1 MNPITVSQLNDYLA
15 RIVSTDP
22 LLSRVTVKGEAS
34 GVKYHSSGHVYFSI
48 VDERSRLNCFLH
60 RDMAARLPFQLQDG
74 NALILTGGLSIYQK
88 GGSYSLYV
96 RSIETEGEGALAA
109 AAERLKQKLHQ
120 EGLFDPA
127 HKKPIPFFPRKIG
140 VITASTGAAVRD
152 ILKTVKLRNDV
163 VDVMIFPVP
172 VQGEGAGDEIA
183 DMIDLVNET
192 FNDID
197 VLIVGRGGGSA
208 EDLWAFNEE
217 AVARSIYRSRI
228 PVISGVGH
236 EIDHPI
242 SDLVA
247 DRYAATPTAAAQL
260 AVPDT
265 AELAS
270 ALEDYRRKLIQQ
282 LQNKVMYQSL
292 IAENMGTSLREA
304 LRQRVDASRRELEE
318 ARLILKG
325 NDPSAILE
333 SGYSIA
339 EREDGSVI
347 TDASSLSEQD
357 RIRIRFRKGAADAMI
372 LAVRREEER

>member
-15 RIVSTDP
+15 RIVGTDP
-22 LLSRVTVKGEAS
+22 LLSNVTVKGEAS

-48 VDERSRLNCFLH
+48 VDEKSRLNCFLH
-60 RDMAARLPFQLQDG
+60 ANMAARLPFQLQDG
-74 NALILTGGLSIYQK
+74 NALILSGGLSIYQK

-96 RSIETEGEGALAA
+96 RSIEMEGEGALAA
-109 AAERLKQKLHQ
+109 AAERMKKRLFQ

-127 HKKPIPFFPRKIG
+127 HKKPLPVFPRKVG
-140 VITASTGAAVRD
+140 VVTASTGAAVRD
-152 ILKTVKLRNDV
+152 ILKTIKLRNEV

-183 DMIDLVNET
+183 AMIDYINEH
-192 FNDID
+192 FDDID

-217 AVARSIYRSRI
+217 SLARSIYNSRI
-228 PVISGVGH
+228 PIISGVGH
-236 EIDHPI
+236 EIDNTI

-247 DRYAATPTAAAQL
+247 DVHAATPTAAAQI

-265 AELAS
+265 AELAA
-270 ALEDYRRKLIQQ
+270 ALDEYRKTMIQN

-292 IAENMGTSLREA
+292 IAENL
-304 LRQRVDASRRELEE
+304 ASTLKESVMRKIDNARHDLEE

-325 NDPSAILE
+325 NNPEEILKN
-333 SGYSIA
+333 GYSIT
-339 EREDGSVI
+339 EDMDGHVI
-347 TDASSLSEQD
+347 TDAAALKEKD
-357 RIRIRFRKGAADAMI
+357 RIRIRFRRGDADAQI
-372 LAVRREEER
+372 LTIRREP

>member
-15 RIVSTDP
+15 RIVGTDP
-22 LLSRVTVKGEAS
+22 LLSNVTVKGEAS

-48 VDERSRLNCFLH
+48 VDEKSRLNCFLH
-60 RDMAARLPFQLQDG
+60 ANMAARLSFQLQDG
-74 NALILTGGLSIYQK
+74 NALILSGGLSIYQK

-96 RSIETEGEGALAA
+96 RSIEMEGEGALAA
-109 AAERLKQKLHQ
+109 AAERMKKRLFQ

-127 HKKPIPFFPRKIG
+127 HKKPLPVFPRKVG
-140 VITASTGAAVRD
+140 VVTASTGAAVRD
-152 ILKTVKLRNDV
+152 ILKTIRLRNEV

-183 DMIDLVNET
+183 AMIDYINEH
-192 FNDID
+192 FDDID

-217 AVARSIYRSRI
+217 SLARSIYNSRI

-236 EIDHPI
+236 EIDNTI

-247 DRYAATPTAAAQL
+247 DVHAATPTAAAQI

-265 AELAS
+265 AELAA
-270 ALEDYRRKLIQQ
+270 ALDEYRKTMIQN

-292 IAENMGTSLREA
+292 IAENL
-304 LRQRVDASRRELEE
+304 ASTLKESVMRKIDNARHDLEE

-325 NDPSAILE
+325 NNPEEILKN
-333 SGYSIA
+333 GYSIT
-339 EREDGSVI
+339 EDMDGHVI
-347 TDASSLSEQD
+347 TDAAALKEQD
-357 RIRIRFRKGAADAMI
+357 RIRIRFRRGDADAQI
-372 LAVRREEER
+372 LTIRREP

>member
-15 RIVSTDP
+15 RIVGTDP
-22 LLSRVTVKGEAS
+22 LLSNVTVKGEAS

-48 VDERSRLNCFLH
+48 VDEKSRLNCFLH
-60 RDMAARLPFQLQDG
+60 ANMAARLSFQLQDG
-74 NALILTGGLSIYQK
+74 NALILSGGLSIYQK

-96 RSIETEGEGALAA
+96 RSIEMEGEGALAA
-109 AAERLKQKLHQ
+109 AAERMKKRLFQ

-127 HKKPIPFFPRKIG
+127 HKKPLPVFPRKVG
-140 VITASTGAAVRD
+140 VVTASTGAAVRD
-152 ILKTVKLRNDV
+152 ILKTIKLRNEV

-183 DMIDLVNET
+183 AMIDYINEH
-192 FNDID
+192 FDDID

-217 AVARSIYRSRI
+217 SLARSIYNSRI

-236 EIDHPI
+236 EIDNTI

-247 DRYAATPTAAAQL
+247 DVHAATPTAAAQI

-265 AELAS
+265 AELAA
-270 ALEDYRRKLIQQ
+270 ALDEYRKTMIQN

-292 IAENMGTSLREA
+292 IAENL
-304 LRQRVDASRRELEE
+304 ASTLKESVMRKIDNARHDLEE

-325 NDPSAILE
+325 NNPEEILKN
-333 SGYSIA
+333 GYSIT
-339 EREDGSVI
+339 EDMDGHVI
-347 TDASSLSEQD
+347 TDAAALKEQD
-357 RIRIRFRKGAADAMI
+357 RIRIRFRRGDADAQI
-372 LAVRREEER
+372 LTIRREP

>member
-15 RIVSTDP
+15 RIVGTDP
-22 LLSRVTVKGEAS
+22 LLSNVTVKGEAS

-48 VDERSRLNCFLH
+48 VDEKSRLNCFLH
-60 RDMAARLPFQLQDG
+60 ANMAARLSFQLQDG
-74 NALILTGGLSIYQK
+74 NALILSGGLSIYQK

-96 RSIETEGEGALAA
+96 RSLEMEGEGALAA
-109 AAERLKQKLHQ
+109 AAERMKKRLFQ

-127 HKKPIPFFPRKIG
+127 HKKPLPVFPRKVG
-140 VITASTGAAVRD
+140 VVTASTGAAVRD
-152 ILKTVKLRNDV
+152 ILKTIRLRNEV

-183 DMIDLVNET
+183 AMIDYINEH
-192 FNDID
+192 FDDID

-217 AVARSIYRSRI
+217 SLARSIYNSRI

-236 EIDHPI
+236 EIDNTI

-247 DRYAATPTAAAQL
+247 DVHAATPTAAAQI

-265 AELAS
+265 AELAA
-270 ALEDYRRKLIQQ
+270 ALDEYRKTMIQN

-292 IAENMGTSLREA
+292 IAENL
-304 LRQRVDASRRELEE
+304 ASTLKESVMRKIDNARHDLEE

-325 NDPSAILE
+325 NNPEEILKN
-333 SGYSIA
+333 GYSIT
-339 EREDGSVI
+339 EDMDGHVI
-347 TDASSLSEQD
+347 TDAAALKEQD
-357 RIRIRFRKGAADAMI
+357 RIRIRFRRGDADAQI
-372 LAVRREEER
+372 LTIRREP